1 MAEHSGCNT
10 ALQEL
15 KSLRTE
21 LPEMID
27 SWRIAFQQCE
37 IPLEMALFV
46 CTHST
51 LQFKEIMQMSL

>member
-10 ALQEL
+10 ALKEL

-27 SWRIAFQQCE
+27 SWMIAFRQCE
-37 IPLEMALFV
+37 IPLEIALFV
-46 CTHST
+46 CTYST
-51 LQFKEIMQMSL
+51 LQLKEIMQMSL